1 MSLHMFVVVIVVV
14 FFLSAL
20 SRVVPDSKPM
30 LPYQGPG
37 MSIRTMCMRI
47 CIRVR
52 TGTHRHLHVYMYI
65 SAGFLRTRLTIMV
78 TKKKNLAVLQFLY
91 ASAFL
96 VTAVILK

>member
-1 MSLHMFVVVIVVV
+1 MGVKGLVKKVVYFNLLNLQHAHNNYMLATNIRSVLEKECLFTCLLLLLL

-52 TGTHRHLHVYMYI
+52 SGTHRHLHVYMYI
-65 SAGFLRTRLTIMV
+65 
-78 TKKKNLAVLQFLY
+78 
-91 ASAFL
+91 
-96 VTAVILK
+96 

>member
-1 MSLHMFVVVIVVV
+1 MLATNIRSVLEKECLFTCLLLLLL

-65 SAGFLRTRLTIMV
+65 S
-78 TKKKNLAVLQFLY
+78 
-91 ASAFL
+91 
-96 VTAVILK
+96 